1 MASFGVR
8 PEAIGRTR
16 ARRHSSAMHRPAHLD
31 DRARTAR
38 RVSASIVIEP
48 EDAELDLYSSRAL
61 ARQLS
66 EIDPTRHVLVDFSN
80 VRFCD
85 SSGIQA
91 LVAARNRQIN
101 GGGSLHVYNP
111 SPHITRVFRIMGLDA
126 LLREAPVQQGHS
138 LRSGDQV
145 VARGVVG
152 GVVMTV
158 PSGTRGVIVDARPFA
173 GRYEVEFENGR
184 TVSCRERDL
193 LVSR

>member
-1 MASFGVR
+1 MSSFGAR
-8 PEAIGRTR
+8 PEATGHTR
-16 ARRHSSAMHRPAHLD
+16 ARRHSSPMHRPAGLD
-31 DRARTAR
+31 GRAPASR
-38 RVSASIVIEP
+38 RASATIVIKP
-48 EDAELDLYSSRAL
+48 EDTELDLHSSRTL

-66 EIDPTRHVLVDFSN
+66 EIDRTRRVLVDFSN

-85 SSGIQA
+85 SSGVQV

-111 SPHITRVFRIMGLDA
+111 SPHVTRVFGIMGLDA
-126 LLREAPVQQGHS
+126 LLRVAPVQEGHS
-138 LRSGDQV
+138 MRSGDQV

-152 GVVMTV
+152 GVVMMV